1 MARTNQNE
9 ERQLMV
15 ESQIRRRGISNEQVL
30 KAMESVPR
38 HQFVSKDQSHLA
50 YADCPLPI
58 GHRQTIS
65 QPYIVAYMTEQLQV
79 EPDHRVLEI
88 GTGCG
93 YQTAILAEL
102 VREVYSLEV
111 IPELA
116 EAATARL
123 NKLGYQNISIT
134 PGNGRDGWP
143 GNAPFDRIIVTAAPS
158 SIPPALI
165 SQLAA
170 PGKMIIPV
178 GHTHFNQNL
187 ELVQKNKVG
196 AVEYFNRVGVRFV
209 PLV

>member
-1 MARTNQNE
+1 
-9 ERQLMV
+9 MV
-15 ESQIRRRGISNEQVL
+15 ESQIRSRGINNEHVL

-38 HQFVSKDQSHLA
+38 HQFVAKNQSHLA

-58 GHRQTIS
+58 DHRQTIS

-79 EPDHRVLEI
+79 KPNHRVLEI

-102 VREVYSLEV
+102 AWEVYSLEV

-123 NKLGYQNISIT
+123 NKMNYRNITISS
-134 PGNGRDGWP
+134 GNGRDGWP
-143 GNAPFDRIIVTAAPS
+143 ENAPFDRIIVTAAPNA
-158 SIPPALI
+158 IPPALI

-187 ELVQKNKVG
+187 ELVTKNAVG
-196 AVEYFNRVGVRFV
+196 TVEYFTRVGVRFV

>member
-1 MARTNQNE
+1 
-9 ERQLMV
+9 MV

-116 EAATARL
+116 EAATVRL

-143 GNAPFDRIIVTAAPS
+143 ENAPFDRIIVTAAPS

-165 SQLAA
+165 SQLGA